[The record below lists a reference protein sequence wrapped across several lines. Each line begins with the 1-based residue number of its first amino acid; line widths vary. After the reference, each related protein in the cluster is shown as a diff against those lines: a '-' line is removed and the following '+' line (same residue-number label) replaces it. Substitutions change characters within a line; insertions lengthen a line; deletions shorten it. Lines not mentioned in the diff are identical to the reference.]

1 MLSLDS
7 ERACFFGA
15 IEKMDESLEES
26 RRRGA
31 EREQR
36 VPIACIPQVTLDV
49 LWNKGEYLSRTAFAS
64 SLLPATH
71 YEIYEVPYLIL
82 HGRCHRA
89 CRRRGGGAKREIEDA
104 DAKL

>member
-15 IEKMDESLEES
+15 IVKMDESLEES

-36 VPIACIPQVTLDV
+36 VPIACTRYLRLPLDV

-71 YEIYEVPYLIL
+71 YEIYEKFYLIL

-89 CRRRGGGAKREIEDA
+89 
-104 DAKL
+104 